1 MEPNSTIEHDFK
13 QKLEQRTIQPTEMAW
28 DRLDAMLTVA
38 EKKKKPSRSWMY
50 MAASFLAMLL
60 VGALYLNQQ
69 KENPVNGVNNNT
81 NSVVTT
87 QDADKPSETETI
99 GTTVSSQITT
109 GTEEVVA
116 TVNTSTQ
123 VKPGVTRN
131 SSVKSTATA
140 KNINNAPNVLIS
152 NEAVAVNNQQVTTNP
167 EVAQPAKIKV
177 DANELLASVNNP
189 KLNSPQLKQSGVKV
203 NANSLLSSV
212 EGELNDSFKTKAF
225 QGIIKN
231 LDEVKTAVV
240 NRNRQ

>member
-1 MEPNSTIEHDFK
+1 MEPNNTIEQDFK

-38 EKKKKPSRSWMY
+38 EKKNKPSRSWMY

-81 NSVVTT
+81 NSVVITT
-87 QDADKPSETETI
+87 NADKPSETEI
-99 GTTVSSQITT
+99 GATASPQITT

-116 TVNTSTQ
+116 SVNTPTQ
-123 VKPGVTRN
+123 AKPRVTRN
-131 SSVKSTATA
+131 GSVKSAATA
-140 KNINNAPNVLIS
+140 KNINNTPNVLIS

>member
-1 MEPNSTIEHDFK
+1 MEPNNTIEHDFK

-81 NSVVTT
+81 DNVVTT
-87 QDADKPSETETI
+87 QDDKLSETETSA
-99 GTTVSSQITT
+99 TASPQIITE
-109 GTEEVVA
+109 TEEVVA
-116 TVNTSTQ
+116 SVNTPTQ
-123 VKPGVTRN
+123 AKPGVTRN
-131 SSVKSTATA
+131 GSVKSTATA
-140 KNINNAPNVLIS
+140 KNINNTPNVLIS